1 MARRRVEVL
10 TARGR
15 SFVASGVTLVAGGTA
30 FGFPDLTR
38 AGLLLVGLPL
48 VTALATRRHQLRV
61 SVSRTTAPVKVAVDE
76 PAAVTVEA
84 HNAGASATPI
94 LLCEEHVDY
103 VLGDRP
109 RFIVGA
115 IPPGSSR
122 TVRYSIRSHL
132 RGRHH
137 LGPLRVQLGDPFG
150 LSVRYADV
158 GIPTDIVI
166 RPRVEELLERPLRGV
181 GTGAE
186 GEVPFMVALH
196 GEDDVSIREYRDG
209 DDLRR
214 VHWRATARTGEL
226 MVRQEDRP
234 ARRRAVVVLD
244 PRVTAHSPAGS
255 GSSFEWA
262 VSAAASIVVHLE
274 RVGCVTH
281 LVSAETVRS
290 GLVTEDLPADDLVDA
305 LAVEALGTAEDLGEV
320 VRAAH
325 WAISAGGYLITVVG
339 DGDST
344 GLTALA
350 GLRRPGAPALALV
363 VRSQTFG
370 GDGRAQGQVAEMF
383 RRAGWSTR
391 EIERGVS
398 VASAWSG
405 DQLHQVGAR

>member
-1 MARRRVEVL
+1 MGRRRVEVL

-15 SFVASGVTLVAGGTA
+15 SFVAAGVTLVAGGVA
-30 FGFPDLTR
+30 FGFPDLSR
-38 AGLLLVGLPL
+38 AGLLLIGLPL
-48 VTALATRRHQLRV
+48 ATALATRRHLLRV
-61 SVSRTTAPVKVAVDE
+61 SVARTTAPIKVAVDE

-84 HNAGASATPI
+84 HNSGTSATPI
-94 LLCEEHVDY
+94 LLCEEQVDY

-109 RFIVGA
+109 RFIVGT

-122 TVRYSIRSHL
+122 VVRYSIRSHL
-132 RGRHH
+132 RGRHQ

-150 LSVRYADV
+150 LSVRYADL
-158 GIPTDIVI
+158 GAPTDIVI
-166 RPRVEELLERPLRGV
+166 RPRVEDLAERTVRGV
-181 GTGAE
+181 GTGAD

-214 VHWRATARTGEL
+214 VHWRATARVGEL

-234 ARRRAVVVLD
+234 AQRRAVVVLD
-244 PRVTAHSPAGS
+244 PRAEAHSPAGP

-274 RVGCVTH
+274 RIGCVTH
-281 LVSAETVRS
+281 LISRETVRS
-290 GLVTEDLPADDLVDA
+290 GRAAEDLAVDELIDA
-305 LAVEALGTAEDLGEV
+305 LAVEAAGTADDLGEV

-325 WAISAGGYLITVVG
+325 WAISAGGYLIAVVG
-339 DGDST
+339 DAQSA
-344 GLTALA
+344 GLAPLA

-363 VRSQTFG
+363 VRSETFG
-370 GDGRAQGQVAEMF
+370 ADGGAGGAVAQMF

-391 EIERGVS
+391 EVERGVS
-398 VASAWSG
+398 VSAAWSG
-405 DQLHQVGAR
+405 DLLLPAGER